1 MTVPA
6 ATSAAELSRI
16 WLGWL
21 RHERRLA
28 DKTVSAYAA
37 DFDDLTD
44 FLKGHLGVSPDADAL
59 AALTAMDFRAWLSAR
74 RRRGVS
80 AASNARALS
89 AVRSFYRRMRQLG
102 RIDNP
107 AALAMTPPKVPRR
120 APRAVSPDV
129 ALDLMDAP
137 LENRADDWQALR
149 DHAVLLLLYGA
160 GLRISEALS
169 LRVSDAPLGDALAIT
184 GKGGKTRLA
193 PLLPQI
199 GEAVEAYRRACPHD
213 ETPDRALFTGKRGGA
228 LRPEIIQGVIRHLR
242 GVLGLPDTLTPHALR
257 HSFATHLLGA
267 GADLRSIQELLGHA
281 SLSTTQVYTRVDADN
296 LYRAWQ
302 DARPKLARNGSG

>member
-1 MTVPA
+1 MPA
-6 ATSAAELSRI
+6 SADTAIELRRL
-16 WLGWL
+16 WLDWL
-21 RHERRLA
+21 THERRLA
-28 DKTVSAYAA
+28 QKTVTAYSA

-44 FLKGHLGVSPDADAL
+44 FLTGHLGGGVGRDAL
-59 AALTAMDFRAWLSAR
+59 AELTALDFRAWLSAR
-74 RRRGVS
+74 RQRGVS

-89 AVRSFYRRMRQLG
+89 AIRSFYRRMRQLG

-107 AALAMTPPKVPRR
+107 AALSLTPPKVARR
-120 APRAVSPDV
+120 APRAVSADV
-129 ALDLMDAP
+129 ALNLMDAP
-137 LENRADDWQALR
+137 LENRSDDWQALR

-169 LRVSDAPLGDALAIT
+169 LSVADAPLGEALSII
-184 GKGGKTRLA
+184 GKGGKVRRT

-213 ETPDRALFTGKRGGA
+213 ETPDRALFLGKRGGA
-228 LRPEIIQGVIRHLR
+228 LRPEIVQATIRRLR
-242 GVLGLPDTLTPHALR
+242 GALGLPDTLTPHALR

-281 SLSTTQVYTRVDADN
+281 SLSTTQIYTKVDAEN
-296 LYRAWQ
+296 LYRTYQ
-302 DARPKLARNGSG
+302 NARPDLRRARG

>member
-1 MTVPA
+1 MASTA
-6 ATSAAELSRI
+6 DASAAALSRT
-16 WLGWL
+16 WLDWL
-21 RHERRLA
+21 QHERRLA
-28 DKTVSAYAA
+28 DKTVTAYAG
-37 DFDDLTD
+37 DFDDLTE
-44 FLKGHLGVSPDADAL
+44 FLIGHLGGVVDQTAL
-59 AALTAMDFRAWLSAR
+59 ADLDAMDFRAWLSAR

-89 AVRSFYRRMRQLG
+89 AIKSFYRRMHQLG

-107 AALAMTPPKVPRR
+107 AAMALTPPKVARR

-129 ALDLMDAP
+129 AHALMDAP

-169 LRVSDAPLGDALAIT
+169 LKVSDTPLGDALTIS
-184 GKGGKTRLA
+184 GKGGKVRRA
-193 PLLPQI
+193 PLLPKI
-199 GEAVEAYRRACPHD
+199 AAAVESYRDACPHD
-213 ETPDRALFTGKRGGA
+213 ETPSRALFTGVRGGP
-228 LRPEIIQGVIRHLR
+228 LRPEIIQATIRRLR
-242 GVLGLPDTLTPHALR
+242 GALGLPNTLTPHALR

-281 SLSTTQVYTRVDADN
+281 SLSTTQIYTSVDAES
-296 LYRAWQ
+296 LYRSYQ
-302 DARPKLARNGSG
+302 DARPKLARSGEK

>member
-1 MTVPA
+1 MGPRADVS
-6 ATSAAELSRI
+6 ATALCQT
-16 WLGWL
+16 WLNWL

-28 DKTVSAYAA
+28 DKTIAAYTG

-44 FLKGHLGVSPDADAL
+44 FLTGHLGGAVNQAKLAD
-59 AALTAMDFRAWLSAR
+59 LTAMDFRAWLAAR

-89 AVRSFYRRMRQLG
+89 AIRSFYRRMRQLG
-102 RIDNP
+102 HIDNP
-107 AALAMTPPKVPRR
+107 AALALTPPKVGRR

-129 ALDLMDAP
+129 ALKFVKAP
-137 LENRADDWQALR
+137 LENRAGDWQAFR

-169 LRVSDAPLGDALAIT
+169 LTIADTPLGETLTIT
-184 GKGGKTRLA
+184 GKGGKVRRA

-199 GEAVEAYRRACPHD
+199 STAVESYRRACPHI
-213 ETPDRALFTGKRGGA
+213 ETPDRALFTGTRGGP
-228 LRPEIIQGVIRHLR
+228 LRPEIVQATVRRLR
-242 GVLGLPDTLTPHALR
+242 GALGLPDTLTPHALR

-281 SLSTTQVYTRVDADN
+281 SLSTTQIYTEVDAES
-296 LYRAWQ
+296 LYRTYQ
-302 DARPKLARNGSG
+302 DARPRLARGSDK

>member
-1 MTVPA
+1 MPSAVE
-6 ATSAAELSRI
+6 SAADLSRA
-16 WLGWL
+16 WLDWL

-28 DKTVSAYAA
+28 DRTITAYAA

-44 FLKGHLGVSPDADAL
+44 FLTGHLDSAVDGDAL
-59 AALTAMDFRAWLSAR
+59 AGLTALDFRAWLSAR

-107 AALAMTPPKVPRR
+107 AALALTPPKVARR
-120 APRAVSPDV
+120 APRAVSADV
-129 ALDLMDAP
+129 ALDLMQAP
-137 LENRADDWQALR
+137 LQNRGDDWQALR

-169 LRVSDAPLGDALAIT
+169 LKVSDAPLGEVLTIA
-184 GKGGKTRLA
+184 GKGGKVRRA

-199 GEAVEAYRRACPHD
+199 GEAVESYRRACPHD
-213 ETPDRALFTGKRGGA
+213 ETPDRALFTGARGGP
-228 LRPEIIQGVIRHLR
+228 LRPEIVQGMIRRLR
-242 GVLGLPDTLTPHALR
+242 GALGLPDTLTPHALR

-281 SLSTTQVYTRVDADN
+281 SLSTTQIYTKIDAEN
-296 LYRAWQ
+296 LYRTYQ
-302 DARPKLARNGSG
+302 DARPRLAGAGGN